1 MPQAI
6 GPQLAAQDQQVISI
20 SGDGGVSMVFGDLL
34 TLQETKVTKLL
45 PRNRVSGSYWSEN
58 SSSSSVKSFDL
69 AVDPDVLLA
78 EPLSKAAET
87 APSLGAAENPT
98 SAD

>member
-1 MPQAI
+1 
-6 GPQLAAQDQQVISI
+6 
-20 SGDGGVSMVFGDLL
+20 MVFGDLL

-45 PRNRVSGSYWSEN
+45 PRNRVTGSYWSEN
-58 SSSSSVKSFDL
+58 SSSSSVKSFGL
-69 AVDPDVLLA
+69 VVDPDVLLA
-78 EPLSKAAET
+78 EPLSRVAGT